1 MDKIRSIRLL
11 SATLLASSLILSACG
26 SAQQVGQK
34 VEANPVINVNVPGA
48 VAPAPAAS
56 NAPASTAP
64 TNVSAS
70 VAPTVNASIAPV
82 ITVDEDSA
90 ITQVIKDNVNALNAA
105 NQNAYVNT
113 FDPNS
118 DLFVAAPTMLQA
130 SIQFGIKQEVLA
142 VSVSNKSAS
151 SATVNLSRRVTDP
164 ANGIFME
171 QVLCGLTKINNSWKI
186 SSMSRL
192 SSQLV
197 F

>member
-56 NAPASTAP
+56 NAP

-90 ITQVIKDNVNALNAA
+90 ITQVIKDNINNLNAG
-105 NQNAYVNT
+105 NQAGYLDT

-118 DLFVAAPTMLQA
+118 PLSSAAMTVFQA
-130 SIQFGIKQEVLA
+130 AVQFGVKHELIS
-142 VSVSNKSAS
+142 VSVNSKSAN
-151 SATVNLSRRVTDP
+151 SATVILARRVSSPMT
-164 ANGIFME
+164 GIQTE
-171 QVLCGLTKINNSWKI
+171 QVLCGMNKINNKWKI
-186 SSMSRL
+186 STMTLQTSDAGFM
-192 SSQLV
+192 
-197 F
+197 

>member
-56 NAPASTAP
+56 NAP